1 MRKSRSSL
9 PRISKLKGEDE
20 SRKWRTPKV
29 AKSTSIRMEMEVLRS
44 SNTLMKAQGLGLTK
58 SRSKC
63 RERVYSRV
71 RSSQPRVLECF
82 RERQRVEK
90 VIQNGFFSDWN
101 THSPLER
108 GTPCSSVR
116 HRLPLER
123 ENRRWSVESTLPVS
137 TNLRKK
143 NWRLRNLARASN
155 WLLKWRSKCKRAR
168 SSGGT
173 KIWAVAICFQ
183 TQPTCFKPAQHIPKL
198 KNKESKD
205 KTRIRQQHISMEPS
219 PEYNKQWR

>member
-1 MRKSRSSL
+1 MLKLMRKSRSSL

-82 RERQRVEK
+82 RERESRK
-90 VIQNGFFSDWN
+90 SDSNGFFSDWN

-116 HRLPLER
+116 YRLPLER

-137 TNLRKK
+137 ANLRKK
-143 NWRLRNLARASN
+143 KWRLRNLARASN
-155 WLLKWRSKCKRAR
+155 
-168 SSGGT
+168 
-173 KIWAVAICFQ
+173 
-183 TQPTCFKPAQHIPKL
+183 
-198 KNKESKD
+198 
-205 KTRIRQQHISMEPS
+205 
-219 PEYNKQWR
+219 